1 MRNRRVLVL
10 LGVAIVSVI
19 ALSNVLLR
27 YVVPSEW
34 INSDNIALGETLAVN
49 ETVNDDLVLV
59 GNQLDLQADAV
70 VQGDAALVG
79 AAITV
84 MGQVEGDLTV
94 LGESVTLDSSAHIRG
109 DALFLVSEAV
119 IAGQVDGELNIRS
132 EQITILE
139 DARIDGLIYA
149 CGGSITDNRINPA
162 GLGNCNDS
170 ELTSLLEPLQSISGL
185 NQEWLAFEFV
195 KAIFS
200 LLVTLGLSGLA
211 VLAVVIFPR
220 QISHIEEAVS
230 ANPQRV
236 GLTGFMVILLLVG
249 ISFAFAVLLAAAP
262 LLGMIVLPVYLL
274 IALIFLGMAL
284 SGWITMSL
292 VVGDLLTSRVIK
304 TPLPPLIIA
313 VVGNIV
319 LVLISNVLLLNPIG
333 QALGLIVMLGVVSAG
348 LGGTLITRLGTRPIH
363 RSYLVQG

>member
-19 ALSNVLLR
+19 ALANVLR
-27 YVVPSEW
+27 QYVVPSEW
-34 INSDNIALGETLAVN
+34 IDTDNIALGENLTVN
-49 ETVNDDLVLV
+49 EAVTDDLVMV
-59 GNQLDLQADAV
+59 GNLVDLQADAV
-70 VQGDAALVG
+70 VSGDAALVG
-79 AAITV
+79 ASITV
-84 MGQVEGDLTV
+84 TGQVQGDLTV
-94 LGESVTLDSSAHIRG
+94 LGEFVTLDSSAHIAG
-109 DALFLVSEAV
+109 DAVLLVGEAV
-119 IAGQVDGELNIRS
+119 IGGRVDGELNIRS

-139 DARIDGLIYA
+139 GARIEGMIYA
-149 CGGSITDNRINPA
+149 CGGPVTDQRVNPA
-162 GLGNCNDS
+162 ALGSCNDS
-170 ELTSLLEPLQSISGL
+170 ELTSLLEPLQTVGGW

-200 LLVTLGLSGLA
+200 LLATLGLSGLA

-230 ANPQRV
+230 LNPQRV

-249 ISFAFAVLLAAAP
+249 ITFAFAALLAVAP
-262 LLGMIVLPVYLL
+262 FLGLVVLPVYLV
-274 IALIFLGMAL
+274 IALMFLGMAL

-292 VVGDLLTSRVIK
+292 LVGDLLTSRVIK

-319 LVLISNVLLLNPIG
+319 LVLAGNVLLLNPIG
-333 QALGLIVMLGVVSAG
+333 QAFGLIVMLVVVSAG
-348 LGGTLITRLGTRPIH
+348 LGGALTTRLGTRPIH
-363 RSYLVQG
+363 KSYLVQG